1 MQATIN
7 LFPEVRNYTPIRY
20 KIPLCYRVRVRNPR
34 LTDKYYYFEK
44 SEKSIRWKSAFLRL
58 VCMSECSNLRTSHVV
73 SANVSKI
80 NRDRRRERAISRR
93 ARPPAAIDSIRPRD
107 RTRSLAR
114 TRPRRGARVS
124 DRSPVGVA
132 RAIGTAASV
141 PSWSPNDTACPIAC
155 TRSTG
160 PSGRGPAR
168 PRPGEGSRRSPTSAC
183 EAA

>member
-93 ARPPAAIDSIRPRD
+93 ARTPAAIDSIRPRD

-132 RAIGTAASV
+132 RAIGT
-141 PSWSPNDTACPIAC
+141 
-155 TRSTG
+155 R
-160 PSGRGPAR
+160 
-168 PRPGEGSRRSPTSAC
+168 RRSPRGRQTTPHVL
-183 EAA
+183 